1 MRRRW
6 KRQIPRGNKM
16 AVLTRETQDKVV
28 KLLVDEGLADPVLVK
43 AAQDEVIKT
52 KQPLIAYL
60 TSKKIINNEMVA
72 HATALVIGVQYIDLK
87 NVTMDKE
94 MLLNLPQDVAS
105 RSMVVPVGENGNQLV
120 VAMIDVTNVQA
131 TDYLATLTSRPIR
144 AVMSSE
150 EGIKYVLSQYVGDFS
165 SVRQAVKSSNE
176 ELRQRQ
182 SNVKTIVQDSPI
194 SKALTA
200 ILDFAV
206 KSKAS
211 DIHIEPLEES
221 LVIRCRID
229 GVLRQ
234 VMELPKSIEPALV
247 SRIKI
252 LSDLKIDEHR
262 VPQDGQFAVQVG
274 DKEVDLRIAIS
285 PVIWGEQVVIRLLDK
300 TGTTLNIE
308 DMGMTGRALK
318 MVLDG
323 ISKPNGMILTSGPT
337 GSGKSTT
344 LYALLRKIKDVKIN
358 IVTLEDPVEYKMD
371 GVNQIQVNVDAG
383 LTFASGLRSILR
395 QDPDVVM
402 VGEIRDSETANLAV
416 QAALTGHLV
425 FSTLHTNSA
434 AGILPRLTEMGIEP
448 FLIASTLN
456 TVIGQRLVRRVTS
469 KRTSFKSS
477 EIQTK
482 ELNEVLGDLL
492 PKDASQVAAVSESL
506 GYPGL
511 PVLNNDGYT
520 LVQGVDDKES
530 PGGYKGRAGLYE
542 TIAVDD
548 DIQKLIVGH
557 ATSAEIMKVAK
568 EKGTVTM
575 RQDGMLKALSG
586 ITTIEEV
593 NRVASDLA

>member
-1 MRRRW
+1 
-6 KRQIPRGNKM
+6 M
-16 AVLTRETQDKVV
+16 ALLTHETQDKVI
-28 KLLVDEGLADPVLVK
+28 KLLVAEGLASAEKVK
-43 AAQDEVIKT
+43 AAIEEAARA

-60 TSKKIINNEMVA
+60 TSKGLINNEMVA
-72 HATALVIGVQYIDLK
+72 HATANVLGVQYVDLK
-87 NVTMDKE
+87 NVQMDRE
-94 MLLNLPQDVAS
+94 VLLNLPQDVAT
-105 RSMVVPVGENGNQLV
+105 RSMMVPVVDLNGQLV

-131 TDYLATLTSRPIR
+131 TDYLATLTGRPIK

-150 EGIKYVLSQYVGDFS
+150 EGIRQVLSQYVGDFS
-165 SVRQAVKSSNE
+165 SVKQAVKSTNAE
-176 ELRQRQ
+176 IAAQQ
-182 SNVKTIVQDSPI
+182 SDVKTITQDSPI
-194 SKALTA
+194 SKALTS
-200 ILDFAV
+200 ILDYAV

-211 DIHIEPLEES
+211 DIHIEPLENS

-262 VPQDGQFAVQVG
+262 VPQDGQFAVKVG
-274 DKEVDLRIAIS
+274 DKEVDLRIAIA
-285 PVIWGEQVVIRLLDK
+285 PVVWGEQVVIRLLDK
-300 TGTTLNIE
+300 TGTTMDIE
-308 DMGMTGRALK
+308 QMGMTGHALA
-318 MVLDG
+318 MVMDG

-344 LYALLRKIKDVKIN
+344 LYALIKKIKDVKIN

-395 QDPDVVM
+395 QDPDAIM

-456 TVIGQRLVRRVTS
+456 TVIGQRLVRRVTE
-469 KRTSFKSS
+469 KRTAYTSS
-477 EIQTK
+477 ELETK
-482 ELNEVLGDLL
+482 EINDVVSHLL
-492 PKDASQVAAVSESL
+492 PKDNSEVARVSEDL
-506 GYPGL
+506 GYGGL
-511 PVLNNDGYT
+511 PVKNENGYT
-520 LVQGVDDKES
+520 LVKGFDDKDS

-542 TIAVDD
+542 TITVDD
-548 DIQKLIVGH
+548 DIQKLIVSH
-557 ATSAEIMKVAK
+557 ATSSEIMKVAK
-568 EKGTVTM
+568 EKGTITM
-575 RQDGMLKALSG
+575 REDGILKALSG
-586 ITTIEEV
+586 VTTIDEV

>member
-1 MRRRW
+1 
-6 KRQIPRGNKM
+6 M

-28 KLLVDEGLADPVLVK
+28 KLLVDEGLADPALIK
-43 AAQDEVIKT
+43 SAQEEAIKT
-52 KQPLIAYL
+52 NQPLIAYL
-60 TSKKIINNEMVA
+60 TTKKVINTEMVA
-72 HATALVIGVQYIDLK
+72 HATAVAIGVQYVDLK

-105 RSMVVPVGENGNQLV
+105 RSMVVPVGENGNQLI

-131 TDYLATLTSRPIR
+131 TDYLATLTGRPIR

-165 SVRQAVKSSNE
+165 SVKQAVKSTNE
-176 ELRQRQ
+176 ELKQRQ

-262 VPQDGQFAVQVG
+262 IPQDGQFAVEVG

-300 TGTTLNIE
+300 TGTTLDIE

-318 MVLDG
+318 MVLNG

-344 LYALLRKIKDVKIN
+344 LYALLRRIKDVKIN

-456 TVIGQRLVRRVTS
+456 TVIGQRLVRRVTT
-469 KRTSFKSS
+469 KRTTLKSS

-482 ELNEVLGDLL
+482 EINDVLGDLL

-511 PVLNNDGYT
+511 PVLNNSGYT

-542 TIAVDD
+542 TIEVDD
-548 DIQKLIVGH
+548 DIQKLIVSH
-557 ATSAEIMKVAK
+557 ATSSEIMKVAK

-586 ITTIEEV
+586 VTTIEEV

>member
-1 MRRRW
+1 
-6 KRQIPRGNKM
+6 M
-16 AVLTRETQDKVV
+16 ALLTRETQDKVI
-28 KLLVDEGLADPVLVK
+28 KLLVAEGLASAEKVK
-43 AAQDEVIKT
+43 AATEEAERA

-60 TSKKIINNEMVA
+60 TSKGIINNEMVA
-72 HATALVIGVQYIDLK
+72 HATANVLGVQYVDLK
-87 NVTMDKE
+87 NVQMDRE
-94 MLLNLPQDVAS
+94 VLLNLPQDVAT
-105 RSMVVPVGENGNQLV
+105 RSMMVPVGDLNGQLV

-131 TDYLATLTSRPIR
+131 TDYLATLTGRPIK

-150 EGIKYVLSQYVGDFS
+150 EGIRQVLSQYVGDFS
-165 SVRQAVKSSNE
+165 SVKQAVKSTNAE
-176 ELRQRQ
+176 IAAQQ
-182 SNVKTIVQDSPI
+182 SDVKTITQDSPI
-194 SKALTA
+194 SKALTS
-200 ILDFAV
+200 ILDYAV

-211 DIHIEPLEES
+211 DIHIEPLENS

-262 VPQDGQFAVQVG
+262 VPQDGQFAVKVG
-274 DKEVDLRIAIS
+274 DKEVDLRIAIA
-285 PVIWGEQVVIRLLDK
+285 PVVWGEQVVIRLLDK
-300 TGTTLNIE
+300 TGTTMDIE
-308 DMGMTGRALK
+308 QMGMTGHALA

-344 LYALLRKIKDVKIN
+344 LYALIKKIKDVKIN

-395 QDPDVVM
+395 QDPDAIM

-456 TVIGQRLVRRVTS
+456 TVIGQRLVRRVTE
-469 KRTSFKSS
+469 KRTAYTSS
-477 EIQTK
+477 DIETK
-482 ELNEVLGDLL
+482 EINEVVAHLL
-492 PKDASQVAAVSESL
+492 PKDNSEVARVSEDL

-511 PVLNNDGYT
+511 PVKNENGYT
-520 LVQGVDDKES
+520 LVKGFDDKDS

-548 DIQKLIVGH
+548 DIQKLIVSH
-557 ATSAEIMKVAK
+557 ATSSEIMKVATQ
-568 EKGTVTM
+568 KGTVTM
-575 RQDGMLKALSG
+575 REDGILKALSG
-586 ITTIEEV
+586 VTTIEEV

>member
-1 MRRRW
+1 
-6 KRQIPRGNKM
+6 M
-16 AVLTRETQDKVV
+16 ALLTKETQDKVI
-28 KLLVDEGLADPVLVK
+28 KLLIDEGLANAEAIK
-43 AAQDEVIKT
+43 SASAEVEKN

-72 HATALVIGVQYIDLK
+72 HATAVVIGVQYVDLK
-87 NVTMDKE
+87 NVTMDRE
-94 MLLNLPQDVAS
+94 ILLNLPQDVAD
-105 RSMVVPVGENGNQLV
+105 RSMVVPVGEMGDQLV

-131 TDYLATLTSRPIR
+131 TDYLATLTGRPIK

-150 EGIKYVLSQYVGDFS
+150 EGIRQVLTQYVGDFS
-165 SVRQAVKSSNE
+165 SVKQAVKSTNAE
-176 ELRQRQ
+176 IMQQ
-182 SNVKTIVQDSPI
+182 QQQADVKTITQDSPI

-252 LSDLKIDEHR
+252 LADLKIDEHR
-262 VPQDGQFAVQVG
+262 IPQDGQFTVKIA
-274 DKEVDLRIAIS
+274 DKEVDLRIAIA
-285 PVIWGEQVVIRLLDK
+285 PVVWGEQVVIRLLDK
-300 TGTTLNIE
+300 SGTTLEIE
-308 DMGMTGRALK
+308 DMGMTGRALR
-318 MVLDG
+318 MVVDG
-323 ISKPNGMILTSGPT
+323 ISKLNGMILTSGPT

-344 LYALLRKIKDVKIN
+344 LYALIKRIKDVKIN
-358 IVTLEDPVEYKMD
+358 VVTLEDPVEYKMD
-371 GVNQIQVNVDAG
+371 GVNQIQVNVDTG

-434 AGILPRLTEMGIEP
+434 AGILPRLIEMGIEP

-456 TVIGQRLVRRVTS
+456 TVIGQRLVRRVTQ
-469 KRTSFKSS
+469 KRTTYASS
-477 EIQTK
+477 EIQTQ
-482 ELNEVLGDLL
+482 EINAIIGELL
-492 PKDASQVAAVSESL
+492 PRSQDQVAAVSESL

-511 PVLNNDGYT
+511 PVANRNGYT
-520 LVQGVDDKES
+520 LVKGFDDKET

-542 TIAVDD
+542 TITVDE
-548 DIQKLIVGH
+548 DIQKLIVAH
-557 ATSAEIMKVAK
+557 ATANDIMKVAK
-568 EKGTVTM
+568 AKGTVTM

-586 ITTIEEV
+586 ITTIDEV
-593 NRVASDLA
+593 NRVASDIA

>member
-1 MRRRW
+1 
-6 KRQIPRGNKM
+6 M
-16 AVLTRETQDKVV
+16 AILTRETQEKVV
-28 KLLVDEGLADPVLVK
+28 KLLVDEGLADPALVK
-43 AAQDEVIKT
+43 GAEEEVAKT
-52 KQPLIAYL
+52 NQPIIAYL
-60 TSKKIINNEMVA
+60 ASKKIINNEMVA
-72 HATALVIGVQYIDLK
+72 HATAVAIGVQYVDLK

-94 MLLNLPQDVAS
+94 VLLNLPQDVAS
-105 RSMVVPVGENGNQLV
+105 RSMVVPVGENGGNQLI

-131 TDYLATLTSRPIR
+131 TDYLATLTGRPIR

-150 EGIKYVLSQYVGDFS
+150 EGIRHVLAQYVGDFS
-165 SVRQAVKSSNE
+165 SVKQAVKSTNE

-274 DKEVDLRIAIS
+274 DKEVDLRIAIA

-300 TGTTLNIE
+300 TGTTLDIE
-308 DMGMTGRALK
+308 DMGVCGHALR
-318 MVLDG
+318 MVLNG
-323 ISKPNGMILTSGPT
+323 IGKPNGMILTSGPT

-344 LYALLRKIKDVKIN
+344 LYALLKRIKDVKIN

-456 TVIGQRLVRRVTS
+456 TVIGQRLVRRVTK
-469 KRTSFKSS
+469 KRTTYKST

-482 ELNEVLGDLL
+482 ELNEVIGDLL
-492 PKDASQVAAVSESL
+492 PKDSSQVAAVSEDL

-511 PVLNNDGYT
+511 PVMNSDGYT
-520 LVQGVDDKES
+520 LVKGVDDKES

-542 TIAVDD
+542 TIEVDD
-548 DIQKLIVGH
+548 DIQKLIVSH
-557 ATSAEIMKVAK
+557 ATSSDIMKVAK

-586 ITTIEEV
+586 ITTIDEV

>member
-1 MRRRW
+1 
-6 KRQIPRGNKM
+6 M
-16 AVLTRETQDKVV
+16 AILTRETQEKVV
-28 KLLVDEGLADPVLVK
+28 KLLVDEGLADPALVK
-43 AAQDEVIKT
+43 GAEEEAAKT
-52 KQPLIAYL
+52 NQPLIAYL
-60 TSKKIINNEMVA
+60 ASKKIINNEMVA
-72 HATALVIGVQYIDLK
+72 HATAVAIGVQYVDLK

-94 MLLNLPQDVAS
+94 VLLNLPQDVAS
-105 RSMVVPVGENGNQLV
+105 RSMVVPVGENGGNQLI

-131 TDYLATLTSRPIR
+131 TDYLATLTGRPIR

-150 EGIKYVLSQYVGDFS
+150 EGIRHVLAQYVGDFS
-165 SVRQAVKSSNE
+165 SVKQAVKSTNE

-274 DKEVDLRIAIS
+274 DKEVDLRIAIA

-300 TGTTLNIE
+300 TGTTLDIE
-308 DMGMTGRALK
+308 DMGVCGHALR
-318 MVLDG
+318 MVLNG
-323 ISKPNGMILTSGPT
+323 IGKPNGMILTSGPT

-344 LYALLRKIKDVKIN
+344 LYALLKRIKDVKIN

-456 TVIGQRLVRRVTS
+456 TVIGQRLVRRVTK
-469 KRTSFKSS
+469 KRTTYKST

-482 ELNEVLGDLL
+482 ELNEVIGGLL
-492 PKDASQVAAVSESL
+492 PKDPSQVAAVSEDL

-511 PVLNNDGYT
+511 PVMNSDGYT
-520 LVQGVDDKES
+520 LVKGVDDKES

-542 TIAVDD
+542 TIEVDD
-548 DIQKLIVGH
+548 DIQKLIVSH
-557 ATSAEIMKVAK
+557 ATSSDIMKVAK

-586 ITTIEEV
+586 ITTIDEV

>member
-1 MRRRW
+1 
-6 KRQIPRGNKM
+6 M

-28 KLLVDEGLADPVLVK
+28 RLLIDEGLADPALVK
-43 AAQDEVIKT
+43 AAQEEVIKT

-72 HATALVIGVQYIDLK
+72 HATAVAIGVQYVDLK

-105 RSMVVPVGENGNQLV
+105 RSMVVPVGENGNQLI

-131 TDYLATLTSRPIR
+131 TDYLATLTGRPIR

-150 EGIKYVLSQYVGDFS
+150 EGIRYVLSQYVGDFS
-165 SVRQAVKSSNE
+165 SVKQAVKSTNE
-176 ELRQRQ
+176 ELQQRQ

-262 VPQDGQFAVQVG
+262 IPQDGQFAVKVG

-318 MVLDG
+318 MVMNG

-456 TVIGQRLVRRVTS
+456 TVIGQRLVRRVTT
-469 KRTSFKSS
+469 KRTTYKSS
-477 EIQTK
+477 EIQTE

-492 PKDASQVAAVSESL
+492 PKDASQVAAISESL

-511 PVLNNDGYT
+511 PVMNKDGYT

-542 TIAVDD
+542 TIEVDD
-548 DIQKLIVGH
+548 DIQKLIVSH
-557 ATSAEIMKVAK
+557 ATSSDIMKVAK
-568 EKGTVTM
+568 QKGTVTM

>member
-1 MRRRW
+1 
-6 KRQIPRGNKM
+6 M
-16 AVLTRETQDKVV
+16 ALLTRETQEKVV
-28 KLLVDEGLADPVLVK
+28 KLLVNAGLADPALVK
-43 AAQDEVIKT
+43 SAQDEIVKT
-52 KQPLIAYL
+52 KQPLIAHL
-60 TSKKIINNEMVA
+60 LSKKVINTEMVA
-72 HATALVIGVQYIDLK
+72 HATARVIGVQYVDLK

-105 RSMVVPVGENGNQLV
+105 RSMVVPVGENGNQLI

-131 TDYLATLTSRPIR
+131 TDYLATLTSRPIK

-150 EGIKYVLSQYVGDFS
+150 EGIRYVLSQYVGDFS
-165 SVRQAVKSSNE
+165 SVRQAVKSTNE
-176 ELRQRQ
+176 ELQQRQ

-194 SKALTA
+194 SKALTS
-200 ILDFAV
+200 ILDYAV

-274 DKEVDLRIAIS
+274 DKEVDLRIAIA

-300 TGTTLNIE
+300 TGTTLDIE
-308 DMGMTGRALK
+308 QMGMTGRALK
-318 MVLDG
+318 MVLNG

-344 LYALLRKIKDVKIN
+344 LYALLKKIKDVKIN

-456 TVIGQRLVRRVTS
+456 TVIGQRLVRRVTE
-469 KRTSFKSS
+469 KRTTFKSS
-477 EIQTK
+477 ELQTR
-482 ELNEVLGDLL
+482 ELNEVVGDIL
-492 PKDASQVAAVSESL
+492 PRDQAQVAPVSESL

-511 PVLNNDGYT
+511 PILNNDGYT

-542 TIAVDD
+542 TIEVDD
-548 DIQKLIVGH
+548 DIQKLIVAH
-557 ATSAEIMKVAK
+557 ATSADIMKVAK
-568 EKGTVTM
+568 AKGTVTM

-586 ITTIEEV
+586 VTTMEEV

>member
-1 MRRRW
+1 
-6 KRQIPRGNKM
+6 M
-16 AVLTRETQDKVV
+16 ALLTRETQDKVI
-28 KLLVDEGLADPVLVK
+28 KLLVDEGLADAALVK
-43 AAQDEVIKT
+43 SASEEAQK
-52 KQPLIAYL
+52 KQQPIIAYL
-60 TSKKIINNEMVA
+60 TSKGVINTEMVA
-72 HATALVIGVQYIDLK
+72 HATALVIGAQYVDLK
-87 NVTMDKE
+87 NVPMDRE
-94 MLLNLPQDVAS
+94 MLLNLPQDVAT
-105 RSMVVPVGENGNQLV
+105 RSMVVPVGELNGQLV

-131 TDYLATLTSRPIR
+131 TDYLSTLTSRPIK

-150 EGIKYVLSQYVGDFS
+150 EGIKQVLAQYVGDFS
-165 SVRQAVKSSNE
+165 SVRQAVKSTNE
-176 ELRQRQ
+176 EIQRQ
-182 SNVKTIVQDSPI
+182 ASDAKTITQDSPI
-194 SKALTA
+194 SKALTS

-211 DIHIEPLEES
+211 DIHIEPLEDS

-262 VPQDGQFAVQVG
+262 VPQDGQFAVQIG
-274 DKEVDLRIAIS
+274 DKEVDLRIAIA
-285 PVIWGEQVVIRLLDK
+285 PVVWGEQVVIRLLDK
-300 TGTTLNIE
+300 TGTTMDIE
-308 DMGMTGRALK
+308 QMGMVGRALR
-318 MVLDG
+318 MVMDG

-344 LYALLRKIKDVKIN
+344 LYALIKKIKDVKIN
-358 IVTLEDPVEYKMD
+358 IITLEDPVEYKMD

-395 QDPDVVM
+395 QDPDVIM

-456 TVIGQRLVRRVTS
+456 TVIGQRLVRRVTE
-469 KRTSFKSS
+469 KRTSYTSS
-477 EIQTK
+477 EIETR
-482 ELNEVLGDLL
+482 ELNEVLGNLL
-492 PKDASQVAAVSESL
+492 PREQSQVAAVSENL

-511 PVLNNDGYT
+511 PVMNNNGYT
-520 LVQGVDDKES
+520 LVKGFDDKDS
-530 PGGYKGRAGLYE
+530 PGGFKGRAGLYE
-542 TIAVDD
+542 TITVDD
-548 DIQKLIVGH
+548 DIQKLIVAH
-557 ATSAEIMKVAK
+557 ATSADIMKVARA
-568 EKGTVTM
+568 KGTVTM
-575 RQDGMLKALSG
+575 RQDGMLKAISG
-586 ITTIEEV
+586 ITTMTEV

>member
-1 MRRRW
+1 
-6 KRQIPRGNKM
+6 M
-16 AVLTRETQDKVV
+16 ALLTKDTQEKVI
-28 KLLVDEGLADPVLVK
+28 KLLIDEGLADAESVK
-43 AAQDEVIKT
+43 VARAEADRNS
-52 KQPLIAYL
+52 QPLIAYL

-72 HATALVIGVQYIDLK
+72 HATAVVIGVQYVDLK
-87 NVTMDKE
+87 NVTMDRE
-94 MLLNLPQDVAS
+94 VLLNLPKDVAT
-105 RSMVVPVGENGNQLV
+105 RSMVVPVGELNGQLI

-131 TDYLATLTSRPIR
+131 TDYLATLTGRPIK

-150 EGIKYVLSQYVGDFS
+150 EGIRQVISQYVGDFS
-165 SVRQAVKSSNE
+165 SVKQAVKSTNA
-176 ELRQRQ
+176 ELAAQQ
-182 SNVKTIVQDSPI
+182 SEVKTITQDSPI
-194 SKALTA
+194 SKALTS

-206 KSKAS
+206 RSKAS
-211 DIHIEPLEES
+211 DIHIEPLETS

-262 VPQDGQFAVQVG
+262 VPQDGQFAVRVG
-274 DKEVDLRIAIS
+274 DKEVDLRIAIA
-285 PVIWGEQVVIRLLDK
+285 PVVWGEQVVIRLLDK
-300 TGTTLNIE
+300 TGTTMDIE
-308 DMGMTGRALK
+308 QMGMTGRALK

-344 LYALLRKIKDVKIN
+344 LYALIKRIKDVKIN

-434 AGILPRLTEMGIEP
+434 AGILPRLIEMGIEP

-456 TVIGQRLVRRVTS
+456 TVIGQRLVRRVTE
-469 KRTSFKSS
+469 KRTAYVSS
-477 EIQTK
+477 EIETN

-492 PKDASQVAAVSESL
+492 PKDQSQVMPISESL

-511 PVLNNDGYT
+511 PVLNKKGYT
-520 LVQGVDDKES
+520 LVKGFDDKES

-542 TIAVDD
+542 TITVDE
-548 DIQKLIVGH
+548 DIQKLIVAH
-557 ATSAEIMKVAK
+557 ATSADIMKVARA
-568 EKGTVTM
+568 KGTVTM

>member
-1 MRRRW
+1 
-6 KRQIPRGNKM
+6 M
-16 AVLTRETQDKVV
+16 AVLTRETQEKVI
-28 KLLVDEGLADPVLVK
+28 KLLVDEGLADPALIK
-43 AAQDEVIKT
+43 SAEEEAAKT
-52 KQPLIAYL
+52 NQPLIAYL

-72 HATALVIGVQYIDLK
+72 HATAVTIGVQYVDLK

-94 MLLNLPQDVAS
+94 VLLNLPQDVAA
-105 RSMVVPVGENGNQLV
+105 RSMVVPVGENGGNQLI

-131 TDYLATLTSRPIR
+131 TDYLATLTGRPIR

-150 EGIKYVLSQYVGDFS
+150 EGIRHVLTQYVGDFT
-165 SVRQAVKSSNE
+165 SVKQAVKSTNE
-176 ELRQRQ
+176 ELRQQQ

-211 DIHIEPLEES
+211 DIHIEPLEDS

-274 DKEVDLRIAIS
+274 DKEVDLRIAIA

-300 TGTTLNIE
+300 TGTTLDIE
-308 DMGMTGRALK
+308 DMGVCGHALK
-318 MVLDG
+318 MVLNG
-323 ISKPNGMILTSGPT
+323 IAKPNGMILTSGPT

-344 LYALLRKIKDVKIN
+344 LYALLKKIKDVKIN

-456 TVIGQRLVRRVTS
+456 TVIGQRLVRRVTK
-469 KRTSFKSS
+469 KRTTYKSS

-482 ELNEVLGDLL
+482 IINEVIGDLL
-492 PKDASQVAAVSESL
+492 PKDASQVAAVSEDL
-506 GYPGL
+506 GYAGL

-520 LVQGVDDKES
+520 LVKGVDDKES

-542 TIAVDD
+542 TIEVDD
-548 DIQKLIVGH
+548 DIQKLIVAH
-557 ATSAEIMKVAK
+557 ATSSDIMKVAK

-575 RQDGMLKALSG
+575 REDGILKALSG
-586 ITTIEEV
+586 VTTIEEV
-593 NRVASDLA
+593 NRVASDIA